1 MKGQVFAEAT
11 NVPGLA
17 FIAAKFDG
25 ILGMG
30 YPSIAVD
37 NVLPLFQNMVLQGL
51 VKAPVFSF
59 YLDRLVFHAT
69 LSNSCVLFRVGDFFN
84 LDQIF
89 YLGRIFFIF
98 LNFKILHH
106 PEYFAN
112 NEISS

>member
-59 YLDRLVFHAT
+59 YLNRLVFHAT
-69 LSNSCVLFRVGDFFN
+69 LSNSCVLFRVGDFF
-84 LDQIF
+84 
-89 YLGRIFFIF
+89 YLNHIF
-98 LNFKILHH
+98 LFKSDV
-106 PEYFAN
+106 FDFFVFQN
-112 NEISS
+112 TKSS